1 MSPAETPM
9 SDRRSDLR
17 NFAIIAH
24 VDHGKTTLV
33 DAMLAQAGTFRE
45 NEARVDRVMDSN
57 DQERERGITILAKNT
72 SIRLGD
78 VKLNILDT
86 PGHAD
91 FGGEVER
98 VLTMA
103 DGVILLV
110 DAAEGPLPQTRFVLQ
125 KALEAHL
132 TPVVVINKIDRGD
145 ARPAEV
151 LDEIYDLFID
161 VGADEDMLEFPV
173 IYAIGKLGV
182 AQTSVEA
189 AGQDLRPLFDTILE
203 AIPPPPDRR
212 AEPLQVL
219 VANTEYDDYVGRV
232 AIGRVMAGTVKRN
245 QQVVLHGA
253 QGSKSARVVKLYEF
267 TGLGRTDIEE
277 AGAGDIVA
285 FAGVEGVEIGDT
297 VVADSETPPLP
308 RIEVDPP
315 TLRMTFGINDSPFA
329 GKEGKYV
336 TSRQIRERLF
346 KAAEQNVAIR
356 VSDGETPDRF
366 EVAGRGELQLA
377 VLVEQ
382 MRREGYE
389 LSLSKPQV
397 VTREVD
403 GERQEPMEKVL
414 IDVPDEYVG
423 AVTQK
428 LPDRKGQLLG
438 MEPLGSGRTRL
449 TFRIPS
455 RGLIG
460 FRTEFLTD
468 TRGTG
473 IMNSLVDGW
482 APYAGA
488 VGRRP
493 NGALVS
499 DRKGKA
505 TPYAIFNL
513 QPRGRLF
520 ISPGTEVYEGM
531 VCGEH
536 NRESDLEVNIVREK
550 KLTNIRAAGKDENTV
565 VSTAKKLSIEDAIEW
580 IDDDELVE
588 VTPESI
594 RLRKKELRS
603 SFRPKR
609 TARVEA

>member
-1 MSPAETPM
+1 MTETL
-9 SDRRSDLR
+9 RRADLR

-33 DAMLAQAGTFRE
+33 DAMLAQSGIFRE
-45 NEARVDRVMDSN
+45 NEARVERVMDSN

-98 VLTMA
+98 VLTLA
-103 DGVILLV
+103 DGVLLLV

-125 KALEAHL
+125 KAMQAHL
-132 TPVVVINKIDRGD
+132 PPIVVINKIDRGD
-145 ARPAEV
+145 ARPKEV

-161 VGADEDMLEFPV
+161 VGADEEALEFPV
-173 IYAIGKLGV
+173 IYAIGKEGIARRALDDP
-182 AQTSVEA
+182 SS
-189 AGQDLRPLFDTILE
+189 DLRPLFETIL
-203 AIPPPPDRR
+203 DRVPAPIER
-212 AEPLQVL
+212 REDPLQIL
-219 VANTEYDDYVGRV
+219 VASTEYDDYVGRI
-232 AIGRVMAGTVKRN
+232 AIGRVVAGAVRRN
-245 QQVVLHGA
+245 QQVYLHG
-253 QGSKSARVVKLYEF
+253 KSATTSGKVMRLYEF
-267 TGLGRTDIEE
+267 TGLGRTEVDLI
-277 AGAGDIVA
+277 AAGDIVGL
-285 FAGVEGVEIGDT
+285 AGLEKVEIGDSI
-297 VVADSETPPLP
+297 VADPETPPLT

-329 GKEGKYV
+329 GREGKYV

-346 KAAEQNVAIR
+346 RAAEGNVAIR
-356 VSDGETPDRF
+356 VSEGETPDKF
-366 EVAGRGELQLA
+366 EVSGRGELQLA

-397 VTREVD
+397 VVREID
-403 GERQEPMEKVL
+403 GGKHEPMEKVV
-414 IDVPDEYVG
+414 IDVPEEFVG

-428 LPDRKGQLLG
+428 LPERKGQLLG

-482 APYAGA
+482 APYQGA
-488 VGRRP
+488 VARRP

-499 DRKGKA
+499 DRQGKA

-531 VCGEH
+531 ICGEH
-536 NRESDLEVNIVREK
+536 NRENDLEVNIVREK
-550 KLTNIRAAGKDENTV
+550 KLTNIRAAGKDENV
-565 VSTAKKLSIEDAIEW
+565 IVSSARKMSLEDAIEW
-580 IDDDELVE
+580 IDEDELVE
-588 VTPESI
+588 VTPKSI
-594 RLRKKELRS
+594 RLRKKELRA
-603 SFRPKR
+603 SFRTKR
-609 TARVEA
+609 SAREDD

>member
-1 MSPAETPM
+1 MTETP
-9 SDRRSDLR
+9 RRADLR

-98 VLTMA
+98 VLTLA
-103 DGVILLV
+103 DGVLLLV

-125 KALEAHL
+125 KALESGL
-132 TPVVVINKIDRGD
+132 KPILVINKIDRQD
-145 ARPAEV
+145 ARPSEV
-151 LDEIYDLFID
+151 LDEVYDLFID
-161 VGADEDMLEFPV
+161 VNAEEEDLDFPIV
-173 IYAIGKLGV
+173 YAIGKEGI
-182 AQTSVEA
+182 AKMEPDGEGT
-189 AGQDLRPLFDTILE
+189 DLRPLFDTILE
-203 AIPPPPDRR
+203 SLPPPPDRR
-212 AEPLQVL
+212 EEPLQIL
-219 VANTEYDDYVGRV
+219 IANTEYDDYVGRV
-232 AIGRVMAGTVKRN
+232 GIGRIIAGTVKKN
-245 QQVVLHGA
+245 QPVHVLGTDGA
-253 QGSKSARVVKLYEF
+253 RAARVVKLYEF
-267 TGLGRTDIEE
+267 TGLGRTDIDS
-277 AGAGDIVA
+277 AGSGDIIGI
-285 FAGVEGVEIGDT
+285 AGVEGVEIGDT
-297 VVADSETPPLP
+297 IVADPETPALP

-315 TLRMTFGINDSPFA
+315 TLRMTFGINDSPFS
-329 GKEGKYV
+329 GREGKYV
-336 TSRQIRERLF
+336 TSRQIRDRLF

-356 VSDGETPDRF
+356 VNDGDTPDKF

-397 VTREVD
+397 VVQEID
-403 GERQEPMEKVL
+403 GVKHEPMEKVV
-414 IDVPDEYVG
+414 IDVPEEFVG

-488 VGRRP
+488 VARRA

-499 DRKGKA
+499 DRQGKT

-536 NRESDLEVNIVREK
+536 NRENDLEVNIVREK
-550 KLTNIRAAGKDENTV
+550 KLTNIRAAGKDENTI
-565 VSTAKKLSIEDAIEW
+565 VSSAKKMSLEDAIEW

-588 VTPESI
+588 VTPKTI
-594 RLRKKELRS
+594 RLRKKELRA

-609 TARVEA
+609 TSRVED